1 MEPSLA
7 MQAVSL
13 LLPLTIVLFLLWMTV
28 RILRKAGYSGW
39 WSLLTL
45 IPIVN
50 IVMIWVFAFS
60 DWPALRA
67 RR

>member
-1 MEPSLA
+1 MGPSIAQLA
-7 MQAVSL
+7 AE
-13 LLPLTIVLFLLWMTV
+13 LLPGIVIIFLLWMAARTV
-28 RILRKAGYSGW
+28 SKAGYSGW

-50 IVMIWVFAFS
+50 IVAIWVFAFS